1 MENLIIVYKS
11 ITVANRAKSLMEKMG
26 IQASVIQLPQSFNI
40 KGCSYA
46 VKIKKRDKEKVLE
59 LSDKFKLKIR
69 AVFEEEN
76 EHDISW

>member
-11 ITVANRAKSLMEKMG
+11 ITVANRAKSLMEKEN
-26 IQASVIQLPQSFNI
+26 IQAFVIQLPQSFNI

-69 AVFEEEN
+69 AVFEEGN
-76 EHDISW
+76 EHDIS